1 MRKMASNIAGFVIQR
16 LRSLFK
22 NGSPGACGIV
32 EEGMAVGDCASSD
45 KSMTFVLLSDSGRS
59 ENGGS
64 GAHDTV
70 NTIGSAAL
78 QSGLQASSPDEARS
92 RAPKHAREPM
102 QQKKQSR
109 KLLDCGKSRVISF
122 PLDIEGCQPYKALR
136 EVSMRRLAISLCMV
150 TASALCGAGGT
161 AYGQANKPAPAAAQP
176 AAAPAD
182 APAAP
187 PAAEPPAAEP
197 PAASLPPTGEAT
209 ASEVATAKTPTDDV
223 HAKTRW
229 DDIAVLPRRYSLKA
243 RRVEFSPQYHFT
255 LNNPLIRHHAVGA
268 QINYFLSEALWLG
281 VEGQYYV
288 PQQSTSVDGTY
299 FLIGSQDKALPAVN
313 KLVFSALLDFGYV
326 PVAGKF
332 ALFNRAIVHWEGYVT
347 LGVGAFMSEVI
358 PVKRSDPAFKTISAI
373 FDVGVGSRLF
383 LTKWLALNAFL
394 KLYGYPDKFE
404 PVANASFTRT
414 GAGCSASLAGLTGT
428 AADDAYMQCRKDNGS
443 TTLVM
448 DVQFGLGLSIFLP
461 PKFDYKMSR

>member
-1 MRKMASNIAGFVIQR
+1 
-16 LRSLFK
+16 
-22 NGSPGACGIV
+22 
-32 EEGMAVGDCASSD
+32 
-45 KSMTFVLLSDSGRS
+45 
-59 ENGGS
+59 
-64 GAHDTV
+64 
-70 NTIGSAAL
+70 
-78 QSGLQASSPDEARS
+78 
-92 RAPKHAREPM
+92 
-102 QQKKQSR
+102 
-109 KLLDCGKSRVISF
+109 
-122 PLDIEGCQPYKALR
+122 
-136 EVSMRRLAISLCMV
+136 MRRLAIGLCIV
-150 TASALCGAGGT
+150 TASALTLSGAGGT
-161 AYGQANKPAPAAAQP
+161 AYGQAKPAPTAAQP
-176 AAAPAD
+176 AAVPGQPAD
-182 APAAP
+182 P
-187 PAAEPPAAEP
+187 PTAEPPAADP
-197 PAASLPPTGEAT
+197 SAAALPPTGEST
-209 ASEVATAKTPTDDV
+209 AAEVAGAKAPTEDV
-223 HAKTRW
+223 KIKTRW

-243 RRVEFSPQYHFT
+243 RRVEISPQYHFT

-288 PQQSTSVDGTY
+288 PQQSTGVEGTY

-332 ALFNRAIVHWEGYVT
+332 ALFNRAVVHWEGYVT

-383 LTKWLALNAFL
+383 LTRWLALNAFL

-414 GAGCSASLAGLTGT
+414 GAGCSGSLTGLG
-428 AADDAYMQCRKDNGS
+428 AGSQAYEDAYTQCRKDNGS

-461 PKFDYKMSR
+461 PKFEYKMAR